1 MATDQAGKI
10 GQRQGGNGAK
20 NAQKRPGRGICAIW
34 WLFGALGWPVGAIW
48 WLVGAI
54 WWPVGAIWRPVAP
67 PLVWFAGLLT
77 LSDGKKGRIFLPVRR
92 RLRRGEKRNGLLFI
106 VLDYHFCEKALI

>member
-1 MATDQAGKI
+1 MAADQAGKI

-34 WLFGALGWPVGAIW
+34 WLFGALGWPVG
-48 WLVGAI
+48 VI
-54 WWPVGAIWRPVAP
+54 WWPVEP